1 MKRSRFV
8 ASICVAIAAL
18 GASAAHAQP
27 VELDTDAAHIIV
39 VRPIDMWSGDTSTLD
54 ATLAAVRERK
64 VSYDVK
70 LDGTRYRGS
79 PLVLQGVSDNPVT
92 LGVESALKERDT
104 NLVRNGAYLF
114 HVLDYTALAPA
125 DYPLFAKAQVEYYT
139 QFVLR
144 QGDPRTLPGSVRV
157 RNFVGNVLSV
167 GALFIPAHALG
178 AGMGAQVMANSG
190 LAEDIGNIPRPA
202 RSVLT
207 PSALP
212 ALDPSVYKEIDVRR
226 VEFKPDAPG
235 EIIIAYKADKTP
247 QAEQDALIKAI
258 VSVTG
263 ADTTPEAVE
272 QSRQRDFEKRVAIWD
287 ACVADGKCQKE
298 ASNDPK

>member
-1 MKRSRFV
+1 MKRSRAAGSIAV
-8 ASICVAIAAL
+8 AVAAL
-18 GASAAHAQP
+18 GTSVTHAQP

-39 VRPIDMWSGDTSTLD
+39 VRPVDMWSGDTSTLD
-54 ATLAAVRERK
+54 ATLGAIRERK
-64 VSYDVK
+64 VSYDVT

-92 LGVESALKERDT
+92 LGVEAALKADGIS
-104 NLVRNGAYLF
+104 LVRNGAYLF
-114 HVLDYTALAPA
+114 HVLDETALVPA
-125 DYPLFAKAQVEYYT
+125 DYPLFARTQGEYYT
-139 QFVLR
+139 RFVLR

-157 RNFVGNVLSV
+157 RNFFGNVLSV

-178 AGMGAQVMANSG
+178 ADMGAQVMANSG
-190 LAEDIGNIPRPA
+190 LAADIGNIPRPA

-212 ALDPSVYKEIDVRR
+212 PLDPDAYREIDIRR
-226 VEFKPDAPG
+226 VEFRPDTPG
-235 EIIIAYKADKTP
+235 EIIIAYRTERTP

-258 VSVTG
+258 VSVAG
-263 ADTTPEAVE
+263 ADTTPEAVK
-272 QSRQRDFEKRVAIWD
+272 QSRQQDFEKRVAIWD

-298 ASNDPK
+298 ASNEPE